1 MYRKII
7 FYIITIFKIAFDV
20 FAIIMFLSVPD
31 SMFMN
36 EFNVVGLNQKL
47 MLFEI
52 VIILTSLVYYIIW
65 RLIYKDSKYEIFLSV
80 IGAVLNISYVVV
92 ICFRFLRLS

>member
-52 VIILTSLVYYIIW
+52 KNQYQ
-65 RLIYKDSKYEIFLSV
+65 
-80 IGAVLNISYVVV
+80 
-92 ICFRFLRLS
+92 